1 MKYGN
6 GSAILHAMKTA
17 LTIDS
22 AGRVVLP
29 SETRRRLNLKPGS
42 RLLLTV
48 VAERIEL
55 TPEAQT
61 DAELSLAPSR
71 RKVLPPTGK
80 PLDAAAATR
89 DERAAQSRRRK
100 AR

>member
-1 MKYGN
+1 
-6 GSAILHAMKTA
+6 MKTA
-17 LTIDS
+17 LTLDS

-29 SETRRRLNLKPGS
+29 SETRRRLNLGPGS
-42 RLLLTV
+42 RLLLSV

-61 DAELSLAPSR
+61 DATLALAPSK
-71 RKVLPPTGK
+71 RKVLPPSGK
-80 PLDAAAATR
+80 AFDAAAATR